1 MQPEISVV
9 VSTYNRVDSLVG
21 TIQSVLA
28 QENVPEF
35 ELIVVDNNCTDATA
49 AAVRALE
56 AQNPRLHYVFEAR
69 QGVSYGRNAGIA
81 ASRASIIAF
90 TDDDVVADKNWLA
103 TIKRTFDEHPE
114 CGCVGGKVLPLWPAP
129 APAWLKQ
136 RHWSPLALLD
146 YGEPQSIGAEN
157 PKCLITAN
165 MSVRREIFDSIGYF
179 LPAFQKT
186 KGSTCSVEDRE
197 LQERYWRAGGR
208 CWFDP
213 NIIVYAEVQPN
224 RLTKAYHRK
233 WHFSHGELHALMRD
247 PALESSHR
255 SVFGVPGHIRR
266 RAITH
271 SRRMLWST
279 LKGDSETAFA
289 HELEA
294 RFCFGFIRK
303 RLSESRSSGAV
314 SPAAG
319 L

>member
-9 VSTYNRVDSLVG
+9 VSTYNRADSLVG
-21 TIQSVLA
+21 TVLSILT
-28 QENVPEF
+28 QENAPEY
-35 ELIVVDNNCTDATA
+35 ELIVVDNNCTDGTA

-56 AQNPRLHYVFEAR
+56 EKTPRLHYVFEAK

-81 ASRASIIAF
+81 AARAPIIAF
-90 TDDDVVADKNWLA
+90 TDDDVAVDKHWLA
-103 TIKRTFDEHPE
+103 SIKRAFDQHPE
-114 CGCVGGKVLPLWPAP
+114 CGCVGGKVLPMWPSP
-129 APAWLKQ
+129 APAWLKP

-146 YGEPQSIGAEN
+146 YGAPQSIGAQN
-157 PKCLITAN
+157 PRCLITAN
-165 MSVRREIFDSIGYF
+165 MSVRREIFDLIGYF

-197 LQERYWRAGGR
+197 LQERYWRVGGR

-213 NIIVYAEVQPN
+213 DIVVYAEVQPN
-224 RLTKAYHRK
+224 RLTKEYHRK

-247 PALESSHR
+247 PAVESSR
-255 SVFGVPGHIRR
+255 WLLFGVPGHILR

-271 SRRMLWST
+271 SLRMIVSAMT
-279 LKGDSETAFA
+279 GKFEEAFS

-303 RLSESRSSGAV
+303 RLTERRSSGAV
-314 SPAAG
+314 SAAAE